1 MIFSDARFIFVFFPL
16 AWILVAL
23 ARHTD
28 RPLVVAA
35 TFIVVSFGFYLQWN
49 PSDFIVVISS
59 IAVNFAIANAPLL
72 WRSVKL
78 VLCLSLNVGYLVF
91 LKYFVATGLI
101 SLSSAA
107 AGNLFGALGLPL
119 GISFITFLQIMFV
132 VDQAEG
138 RDREPNPIR
147 YLFFVLFFPHLVA
160 GPLVRHRMLCG
171 QIDRKAFLRPPV
183 QFLRVGFAYFAI
195 GMAKKLVIAE
205 PLLTVNNEL
214 FKATAD
220 LSALEAWFNA
230 FIYSFRIYFDFSAY
244 SDMATGLAYLFGI
257 QFPRNFESP
266 YKARD
271 IFIFWRTWHITLYK
285 FFRQYLYLRLVRWG
299 FFRRWVGLA
308 ILIVLTLSAMWH
320 GVGWGY
326 ILWGWGHAALMAATR
341 GLAKLGIIDPRRALG
356 PLRNAAAT
364 SLTFILVTL
373 LWLPFAIN
381 NFAGLRLYLG
391 RLVTPDLGVGH
402 LSLSMWL
409 LLAVPAAITF
419 AAPNS
424 HQLCLGGRK
433 RSWLLPLA
441 TLLFALAAP
450 FALGR
455 QAPPPP
461 FIYFQF

>member
-1 MIFSDARFIFVFFPL
+1 MIFSDARFIFLFLPL
-16 AWILVAL
+16 AWVILAL
-23 ARHTD
+23 ARRTGQ
-28 RPLVVAA
+28 PLVVAA
-35 TFIVVSFGFYLQWN
+35 TFIAVSFAFYLQWN

-59 IAVNFAIANAPLL
+59 VLLNFAIANSPLL
-72 WRSVKL
+72 RRSVKL
-78 VLCLSLNVGYLVF
+78 VLCISLNVGYLVF

-101 SLSSAA
+101 PRFAA

-147 YLFFVLFFPHLVA
+147 YLFFVLFFPHLIA

-171 QIDRKAFLRPPV
+171 QIGRKAFLRPPA

-214 FKATAD
+214 FKATAE
-220 LSALEAWFNA
+220 LSAVEAWFNA

-257 QFPRNFESP
+257 QFPRNFQSP

-271 IFIFWRTWHITLYK
+271 IFEFWRTWHITLYR
-285 FFRQYLYLRLVRWG
+285 FFRQYLYLRLMRLPIFVR
-299 FFRRWVGLA
+299 RAPMAMV
-308 ILIVLTLSAMWH
+308 IVLTLSAMWH

-326 ILWGWGHAALMAATR
+326 MLWGCGHAGLMITTR
-341 GLAKLGIIDPRRALG
+341 GLAKLGILRSRR
-356 PLRNAAAT
+356 PAAGFRRIVAT
-364 SLTFILVTL
+364 ATTFTLVTV

-381 NFAGLRLYLG
+381 NLGGLRLYLP
-391 RLVTPDLGVGH
+391 RLVAPDFGISH
-402 LSLSMWL
+402 LTASMLL
-409 LLAVPAAITF
+409 LLATPLIITF

-424 HQLCLGGRK
+424 HQLCLGGR
-433 RSWLLPLA
+433 RRAWLIPFA
-441 TLLFALAAP
+441 AALFALAAP
-450 FALGR
+450 FSIGR
-455 QAPPPP
+455 QSPPPP